1 MKKNNRKSQNI
12 SEKKSEKEIKKSVSD
27 LLYPLILINTIFVMY
42 SYRTGLKLPVIVY
55 SAIIISISIF
65 LAIRNRLSMNLK
77 RSALY
82 QSVILGFIASTF
94 AGYAL
99 VMNSEYLSRGSLDV
113 LLLIVIGNIVVTYSS
128 ISKFRKEMKE
138 VQQQTNQRN
147 GLILSVV
154 LAVILVARLTIDVFS
169 QDTYKLVLLLLS
181 ISLSFLLAHIS
192 IKAYKRYL
200 NY

>member
-1 MKKNNRKSQNI
+1 MMKNNRRSQNI

-99 VMNSEYLSRGSLDV
+99 VMNSVYLSRESLDV
-113 LLLIVIGNIVVTYSS
+113 LLLIVIGNIVVIYSS
-128 ISKFRKEMKE
+128 ISKFKKEMKE

-181 ISLSFLLAHIS
+181 ISLSFLLSHIS
-192 IKAYKRYL
+192 TKAYRRYL